1 VKTPHYYNIAARGLE
16 HWLGSLECA
25 VMEVLWSFP
34 SPMTLQQVY
43 AAVRRR
49 IGWRAKTTIQTTL
62 KRLERK
68 GVIAGGRNG
77 RYKWVAMVTREA
89 WIQERVSAVLDSL
102 VEEYDSEV
110 RAWLREWEK

>member
-1 VKTPHYYNIAARGLE
+1 MKTPHYYNIAASSLE
-16 HWLGSLECA
+16 HWLGSLEAC
-25 VMEVLWSFP
+25 VMGVLWASP
-34 SPMTLQQVY
+34 SPLTLQQVY
-43 AAVRRR
+43 ADGRRR
-49 IGWRAKTTIQTTL
+49 IGWRAKTTVQTTL

-77 RYKWVAMVTREA
+77 RYKWAAMMTREM

-102 VEEYDSEV
+102 VAEYDGEV